1 MKLPSILSIVAV
13 AMIAWPATGAAQGMP
28 PAAVIVSEIVEE
40 QIAPQVFLVGNV
52 RARHTSR
59 VATETEGKV
68 VAILKDAGRPL
79 LRGDAIIRL
88 ENEQLRAALEE
99 ALADVKLQKFNFQQ
113 SSDLFDQEAVAEQ
126 VVRDSEY
133 ELDRARAKLADLRS
147 LRQAMEVRAP
157 YNGFVVQ
164 TLVGLGE
171 WVNRGD
177 EVVHVVS
184 TDTVRVQVD
193 APERYVDKLKPG
205 DMAAIYVD
213 ALGADPYE
221 GQIVAVLNQ
230 GFDASHTFPVIIE
243 TRNPDHR
250 IRSGM
255 SARVKF
261 TLHQPAAALLVHKDA
276 LVTGPAGQVVYIAV
290 DQKASSRPV
299 KTGLAYKGFVSVE
312 GDLKAGD
319 LAIVRGNE
327 RLMEGRDIQI
337 IRKQER

>member
-1 MKLPSILSIVAV
+1 MNLLSALAVVAV
-13 AMIAWPATGAAQGMP
+13 VTIARPATAIAQGMP
-28 PAAVIVSEIVEE
+28 PAVVIVSEIVEE
-40 QIAPQVFLVGNV
+40 QIAPQVSLVGNV
-52 RARHTSR
+52 RPRHTSQ
-59 VATETEGKV
+59 VATETDGKV

-79 LRGDAIIRL
+79 LRGDIIIRL
-88 ENEQLRAALEE
+88 ENEQLRAALVE
-99 ALADVKLQKFNFQQ
+99 ALADVKLQKFNFEQ
-113 SSDLFDQEAVAEQ
+113 SSALLEQEAVAEQ
-126 VVRDSEY
+126 IVRDSEY
-133 ELDRARAKLADLRS
+133 ELDRARAKLGDLTS
-147 LRQAMEVRAP
+147 LRRAMEVRAP

-205 DMAAIYVD
+205 DMAAIYID
-213 ALGADPYE
+213 ALTADPYE

-230 GFDASHTFPVIIE
+230 GFDESHTFPVIIE

-255 SARVKF
+255 SARVEF

-276 LVTGPAGQVVYIAV
+276 LVTGPSGQVIYIAV
-290 DQKASSRPV
+290 DQKASSRAV

-327 RLMEGRDIQI
+327 RLMEGRDIQV

>member
-1 MKLPSILSIVAV
+1 MKLLSVLAVVAI
-13 AMIAWPATGAAQGMP
+13 AMIAWPATGVTQGMP

-40 QIAPQVFLVGNV
+40 HIAPQVSLVGTV

-59 VATETEGKV
+59 VASEAAGKV

-99 ALADVKLQKFNFQQ
+99 ALADVKLHSFNFQK
-113 SSDLFDQEAVAEQ
+113 SSDLFEQAAVAEQ
-126 VVRDSEY
+126 LVRDSEY
-133 ELDRARAKLADLRS
+133 ELDRARAKLGDLKS
-147 LRQAMEVRAP
+147 LRRAMEVRAP

-177 EVVHVVS
+177 QVVHVVS
-184 TDTVRVQVD
+184 TDTVRVQVN

-230 GFDASHTFPVIIE
+230 GSDESHTFPVIIE

-255 SARVKF
+255 SARVEF

-276 LVTGPAGQVVYIAV
+276 LVTGPSGQVIYLAV
-290 DQKASSRPV
+290 DQKASSRAV

-312 GDLKAGD
+312 GDFKVGD

-327 RLMEGRDIQI
+327 RLMEGRDIQV